1 MKFYQTCRVCKAVN
15 FNKSWHHGD
24 HVKVADMKKSPFAWV
39 TRCPACKMIE
49 THNYE
54 GKITITN
61 IPTMTSRELLY
72 LIKNYAN
79 QDYEKNCQHRL
90 IEVVKHDLHTWVL
103 TTTDSQMASKL
114 ARRISQAFDHVD
126 VKTSYIDGE
135 NPIVKKIVEFLP
147 LFYHRFNFER
157 S

>member
-1 MKFYQTCRVCKAVN
+1 MKYYQTCRVCKAVN
-15 FNKSWHHGD
+15 FNKRWHHGD
-24 HVKVADMKKSPFAWV
+24 HVKVANLKKSPFAWV

-49 THNYE
+49 SHKYG

-61 IPTMTSRELLY
+61 VPSMASRELFY
-72 LIKNYAN
+72 LIDNHAKQEY
-79 QDYEKNCQHRL
+79 QKNCQHRL
-90 IEVVKHDLHTWVL
+90 IEIVKRDQNTWIL
-103 TTTDSQMASKL
+103 TTTDNQMASKL
-114 ARRISQAFDHVD
+114 ANRIRQAFDHVE

-135 NPIVKKIVEFLP
+135 NPIVKSIVEFLP